1 MDTLDPHLPKPSTSE
16 PSEAVNLEVATLR
29 AMLGLP
35 LEEPEPDGRAPPEP
49 TQTDKPIPPDQ
60 DTTN

>member
-1 MDTLDPHLPKPSTSE
+1 MDTLDQHLPKPSTSE

-35 LEEPEPDGRAPPEP
+35 LEPDERGPPEP